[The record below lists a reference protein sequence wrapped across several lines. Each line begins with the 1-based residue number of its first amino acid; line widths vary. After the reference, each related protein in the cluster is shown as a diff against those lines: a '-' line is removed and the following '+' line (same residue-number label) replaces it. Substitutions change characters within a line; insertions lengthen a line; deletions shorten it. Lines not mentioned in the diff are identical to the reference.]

1 MTDDYVTWSL
11 DDLSGVLDD
20 YGLDYTVNFEDYDVY
35 DRMLSRETE
44 RKGTLQVCMRKG
56 LRAYVLE
63 LWAVDSS
70 HFIAEYSFLIWIR
83 HQMDTLYGK
92 NNKK

>member
-44 RKGTLQVCMRKG
+44 RK
-56 LRAYVLE
+56 
-63 LWAVDSS
+63 
-70 HFIAEYSFLIWIR
+70 R
-83 HQMDTLYGK
+83 HASGMHAQGAQGICP
-92 NNKK
+92 